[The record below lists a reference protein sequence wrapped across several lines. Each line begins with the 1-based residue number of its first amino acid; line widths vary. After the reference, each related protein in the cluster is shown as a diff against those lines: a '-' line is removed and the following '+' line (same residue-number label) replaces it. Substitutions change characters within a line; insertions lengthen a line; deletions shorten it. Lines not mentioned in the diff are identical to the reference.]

1 MTDAQRAA
9 VEKLNKAS
17 NTQADMNARGAALLA
32 AEDRARKAATLS
44 VAE

>member
-1 MTDAQRAA
+1 
-9 VEKLNKAS
+9 
-17 NTQADMNARGAALLA
+17 MNARGAALLA